1 MPVYLVTGKLGTG
14 KSKWCARRA
23 QQAIREGRRVA
34 SNMDFYLDKL
44 NPRTPKARYMRIP
57 DKPTVADLEAIGH
70 GNPESYDEDRNGVLI
85 LDELGSWLNSRQ
97 SLDGPRKAVVDWMIH
112 ARKFGW
118 DVLLIVQSAMM
129 IDKQIREGI
138 GEYLV
143 SCYRLDKLK
152 LPIIGWLLDLAHPG
166 AGRLPR
172 LHVAATKLQL
182 GPGAA
187 QVVDRDFFRGDD
199 LHAGYDTRQAFVA
212 NPEAVTFTQLS
223 PHYFNPPEQKKAWW
237 RRLVAGV
244 GAKRAP
250 RLPGAAVRVWP
261 KSVETLSPDLRW
273 EVARRL
279 FSASQAASRK
289 VIPFPR
295 PIARPNRGQTVLGD
309 SGALPRIGR
318 ASA

>member
-1 MPVYLVTGKLGTG
+1 MAVYLVTGKLGTG

-23 QQAIREGRRVA
+23 QQAIKAGRRVA

-44 NPRTPKARYMRIP
+44 NPSTRKARYMRIP
-57 DKPTVADLEAIGH
+57 DKPTVTDLEAIGH
-70 GNPESYDEDRNGVLI
+70 GNPESYDEDRNGLLI

-97 SLDGPRKAVVDWMIH
+97 SLDGARKAVVDWMIH

-152 LPIIGWLLDLAHPG
+152 LPVVGWMLDMLYPG

-182 GPGAA
+182 GPGTFH
-187 QVVDRDFFRGDD
+187 VVDRDFYKGDD

-212 NPEAVTFTQLS
+212 DSEASTFTALS
-223 PHYFNPPEQKKAWW
+223 PLYFTDPPKRVSLLDRILA
-237 RRLVAGV
+237 RV
-244 GAKRAP
+244 GAKPAP
-250 RLPGAAVRVWP
+250 ARQNLLPPSRPRHPVLDFLRSFPDRV
-261 KSVETLSPDLRW
+261 VVH
-273 EVARRL
+273 EVRRL
-279 FSASQAASRK
+279 QR
-289 VIPFPR
+289 
-295 PIARPNRGQTVLGD
+295 LGVV
-309 SGALPRIGR
+309 
-318 ASA
+318 